1 MHSIMIIGDSISN
14 GYTPLVRELLEGKN
28 IEIESISNGDS
39 AQLLVGVPD
48 WIAEKKLDLIHF
60 NCGLHALRF
69 FRSSQAYQEP
79 LEIYTAHLGAAAR
92 WLRAHTPARLVWA
105 SITPVITERI
115 TLDYVRFENDV
126 LAYNAAAKKIMD
138 DLDIPIN
145 DLHQVLVAAGV
156 SDSLGP
162 DGVHMTDK
170 GNALLAQAVAAA
182 ITSRLEK

>member
-1 MHSIMIIGDSISN
+1 MGSVMIIGDSISN
-14 GYTPLVRELLEGKN
+14 GYTPFVRELLAGKEID
-28 IEIESISNGDS
+28 IEYQSNGDS

-48 WIAEKKLDLIHF
+48 WIAEKKLSLIHF

-92 WLRAHTPARLVWA
+92 WLKAHTPAKLVWA

-115 TLDYVRFENDV
+115 TLDYIRFEKDV

-138 DLDIPIN
+138 ALEIPIN
-145 DLHQVLVAAGV
+145 DLHQVLMQAGV
-156 SDSLGP
+156 AECLGP

-170 GNALLAQAVAAA
+170 GNAYLSQAVATT
-182 ITSRLEK
+182 ITHYLGM